1 MSKEADSK
9 SSPSTE
15 SGENPTKPPLQIPNI
30 SLKTSIKTFVDVTNS
45 TLATF
50 EQATNESSAAFAS
63 RLMSFGRQARL
74 FATRTMSVYDQ
85 RGSYGP
91 QVVAGTALLVGSA
104 FALRRGKFVGG
115 VTGGLAGAAAYGNV
129 YGFQDYS
136 TSWRKYAPKNE

>member
-1 MSKEADSK
+1 MWQLQKMSKQADSK

-50 EQATNESSAAFAS
+50 EQATNESSTAFAS

-91 QVVAGTALLVGSA
+91 QVVAGTALLVG
-104 FALRRGKFVGG
+104 
-115 VTGGLAGAAAYGNV
+115 
-129 YGFQDYS
+129 
-136 TSWRKYAPKNE
+136 